1 MHLLMENYLI
11 PYLIYIIIPLIL
23 SNVLHM
29 IVVKRNYFARLATPI
44 MESWFGKNKTW
55 RGFIVLMLL
64 NGLLSLLMSWIFI
77 NPVNPF
83 FATGCDI
90 TIMDMLNAFNMGCIF
105 GFTYMI
111 FELPN
116 SWLKRKIGIPA
127 GETAFE
133 NSWIFS
139 LLDKMDSTFGVSL
152 MIYWLLKVTF
162 LEALMFFCIAVLI
175 HTFFSWL
182 LVLVKIKQRF

>member
-1 MHLLMENYLI
+1 MENHMI
-11 PYLIYIIIPLIL
+11 SYLIYIIIPLIL

-29 IVVKRNYFARLATPI
+29 IVVKQNYFAHLATPI
-44 MESWFGKNKTW
+44 AESWFGKNKTW
-55 RGFIVLMLL
+55 RGFIVLTLL

-77 NPVNPF
+77 NPENPF
-83 FATGCDI
+83 FATGCNI

-116 SWLKRKIGIPA
+116 SCLKRKIGIPA
-127 GETAFE
+127 GETASE
-133 NSWIFS
+133 NGWIFS

-152 MIYWLLKVTF
+152 MIYWLLKVPF
-162 LEALMFFCIAVLI
+162 LEAVIFFGIAVLTHI
-175 HTFFSWL
+175 FFSWL
-182 LVLVKIKQRF
+182 LVLTKIKNRF